1 MTKSD
6 PQPHRPALPAHGG
19 QLRSI
24 ARQFQVREGTLIDFS
39 ASISPYPP
47 SQQVLTSLSC
57 MARDVK
63 LLSAYPDLDYE
74 DLKAAI
80 SIYAGVPSEA
90 VCVGNGVMPIL
101 DAVLRALDIRR
112 CLVVQPCFGGYAR
125 SLAASRTEAV
135 AFPLQPEQGFALP
148 LDPLLCS
155 LVEHRCDAVL
165 LANPHSPS
173 GVAAAPEFLRSLCR
187 QAASLKVRVLL
198 DEAFIDYEPESSLC
212 SFAASHPGMVVF
224 RSLTKFFAIPALRVA
239 YAVTNTEAAE
249 AIGRSTAEW
258 PIGSLASAAAI
269 ELLACVEDHRSVRE
283 NNAREREAL
292 LYSLQKLGIAAY
304 PSRANYLLTRLH
316 SDAAGLALWRALIV
330 EHGIVSRCCRNFA
343 GLDARYLRFSIRTRE
358 DNGKLL
364 HGLQCCLLGAAE
376 FAFFPRAF

>member
-1 MTKSD
+1 MMTST
-6 PQPHRPALPAHGG
+6 PGPHPPSLPAHGG

-24 ARQFQVREGTLIDFS
+24 ARQFHVREDTLIDFS

-47 SQQVLTSLSC
+47 PQQVLTRLLRK
-57 MARDVK
+57 AADAK
-63 LLSAYPDLDYE
+63 FLSAYPDLDYE

-125 SLAASRTEAV
+125 SLGASRTEAV

-173 GVAAAPEFLRSLCR
+173 GIAAAPELLRSLCR
-187 QAASLKVRVLL
+187 QAAALKVRVLL

-212 SFAASHPGMVVF
+212 FFAASRPGTIVF

-239 YAVTNTEAAE
+239 YAVTNPEAVE
-249 AIGRSTAEW
+249 TIGRCVAEW

-269 ELLACVEDHRSVRE
+269 ELLACEGDHRSVRE

-292 LYSLQKLGIAAY
+292 LHSLQKLGIAAY
-304 PSRANYLLTRLH
+304 PSRANYLLIRLR
-316 SDAAGLALWRALIV
+316 SDAAGLALWRSLIV
-330 EHGIVSRCCRNFA
+330 EHGIVSRCCRNFE

-358 DNGKLL
+358 DNDRLL
-364 HGLQCCLLGAAE
+364 HGLQFSLRGASE
-376 FAFFPRAF
+376 FA